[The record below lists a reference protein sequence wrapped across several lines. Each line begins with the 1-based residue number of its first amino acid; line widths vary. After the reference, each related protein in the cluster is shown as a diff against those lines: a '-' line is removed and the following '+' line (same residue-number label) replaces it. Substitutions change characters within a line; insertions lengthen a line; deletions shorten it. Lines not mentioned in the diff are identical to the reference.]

1 MKNRL
6 TICSIVLGI
15 IALCAVAQAD
25 DNPVTQAV
33 STTVKT
39 SADVVTGTA
48 DAVYKAPGQVVDATY
63 KAPGQVVDATYKAP
77 GQVVDAVSSV
87 VNNFIP
93 GNKKN

>member
-6 TICSIVLGI
+6 AVCTFVLG
-15 IALCAVAQAD
+15 AVVACASAYAD
-25 DNPVTQAV
+25 DNAVTQAV
-33 STTVKT
+33 STTVT
-39 SADVVTGTA
+39 TTANVVTGTA

-87 VNNFIP
+87 VNNFVP
-93 GNKKN
+93 GNKKS